1 MFGMFCTKGSQAL
14 EKILMALGARRGPRY
29 AKMESITNL
38 LAMSENPLTFL
49 LKVWPDCAASMAL
62 STVSPLVFFK
72 ISVPKAKLRPAPFP
86 VNKVGCFRPVGI
98 AHACPL
104 HAHCHPPLFINLVYH
119 SFGHADANMKT
130 FRVLPLIAFLLTAS
144 FPISIRADDSQA
156 GEEET
161 LKKTE
166 GDESG
171 TSEEIKDENGILVL
185 DELNFDRALQ
195 ENKMLLV
202 EFYAPWCGHCQAL
215 APEYEIAAELLKKES
230 SDIQLAKVDVTKEKG
245 LAAEFEIDSFPKLKF
260 FIGGDR
266 KNFVEFTGKRKA
278 AGIVQWLK
286 RRSGPSA
293 TVLNNISS
301 TQEFVD
307 ANEIAVVGFFKDIKG
322 DETKIFYEVAVE
334 MVDVEFGIT
343 DCKDVFEQYAVDQ
356 DSVVLFKK
364 FDEKRDD
371 FKLMTDN
378 KTDKEELMKFIKFN
392 SLELVTEFNEQNSDK
407 IFEAK
412 VKHHSLLFI
421 NKTLET
427 HLTLLESFR
436 SAASEF
442 REKVLFVLIDINGNH
457 DHVLDYFGLKKEDIP
472 AIRIID
478 TDSLKKYSLS
488 EKEISSENILKL
500 CLGVLEGTAQPHL
513 MSQEIPDDWND
524 NPVKILVGKNIEK
537 VAFDETKNVFV
548 MFYAPWCAHCKE
560 LTPTWENLAEKYKDH
575 ENIIIA
581 KIDATANDIEVVS
594 VPGYPAIK
602 YFPAG
607 KERKIIDYNSQRDVE
622 TFSKFLDN
630 GGILPEEEEEEE
642 EPESLDEED
651 VENITVTPRGGNE
664 TSRDEL

>member
-1 MFGMFCTKGSQAL
+1 
-14 EKILMALGARRGPRY
+14 
-29 AKMESITNL
+29 
-38 LAMSENPLTFL
+38 
-49 LKVWPDCAASMAL
+49 
-62 STVSPLVFFK
+62 
-72 ISVPKAKLRPAPFP
+72 
-86 VNKVGCFRPVGI
+86 
-98 AHACPL
+98 
-104 HAHCHPPLFINLVYH
+104 
-119 SFGHADANMKT
+119 MKT
-130 FRVLPLIAFLLTAS
+130 FRLLPLIALLLTAS
-144 FPISIRADDSQA
+144 VPISIRADDNQA

-171 TSEEIKDENGILVL
+171 TSEEIKEENGIMVL
-185 DELNFDRALQ
+185 DESNFDRALQ

-215 APEYEIAAELLKKES
+215 APEYEIAAELLKQES

-245 LAAEFEIDSFPKLKF
+245 LATEFEIDSFPKLKF

-266 KNFVEFTGKRKA
+266 KNFVEFT
-278 AGIVQWLK
+278 
-286 RRSGPSA
+286 
-293 TVLNNISS
+293 
-301 TQEFVD
+301 VD
-307 ANEIAVVGFFKDIKG
+307 TLTTLFKDIKG
-322 DETKIFYEVAVE
+322 DETRIFYEVAVE

-343 DCKDVFEQYAVDQ
+343 DCKDAFQKYAVGQ

-364 FDEKRDD
+364 FDEKRAD
-371 FKLMTDN
+371 FKLMADN
-378 KTDKEELMKFIKFN
+378 KTDKEELMKFITFN
-392 SLELVTEFNEQNSDK
+392 SLELVTEFNEQNSPK

-412 VKHHSLLFI
+412 VKHHNLLFI

-427 HLTLLESFR
+427 HLALLESFR

-442 REKVLFVLIDINGNH
+442 RGKVLFVLIDINGNH

-472 AIRIID
+472 AIRVID
-478 TDSLKKYSLS
+478 TDSQKKYSLS

-500 CLGVLEGTAQPHL
+500 CLGVLGGTAQPHL

-524 NPVKILVGKNIEK
+524 NPVKILVGKNFEQ

-581 KIDATANDIEVVS
+581 NIDATANDIEVVS

-630 GGILPEEEEEEE
+630 GGVLPEEEEEEE
-642 EPESLDEED
+642 EPESLGEED